1 MKAVILTISD
11 TRTLTTDKSG
21 QFIESILKQNDIEIL
36 QRKVVI
42 DDTLQIQ
49 LGFLNLE
56 NLNPDIIITNGGTGI
71 AQRDVSIKSLKPLMK
86 KEITG
91 FGELFRQI
99 SYNEIGTHSM
109 ASNAFAGINIKNQ
122 LCFSLPGST
131 NACKTALN
139 QIILPELNHLI
150 KEIRK

>member
-1 MKAVILTISD
+1 MKAAILTISD
-11 TRTLTTDKSG
+11 TRNLTTDKSG

-99 SYNEIGTHSM
+99 SYNEIGTHST

>member
-1 MKAVILTISD
+1 MKAAILTISD
-11 TRTLTTDKSG
+11 TRNLTTDKSG

-109 ASNAFAGINIKNQ
+109 VSNAFAGINIKNQ